1 MAKFYESITPEL
13 RTFIEAQH
21 LFFTASATAES
32 RVNLSPK
39 GMDTLRVLDERTV
52 AYLDLTGSGNETAA
66 HLKADGRLTIMVCSF
81 EANPRILR
89 LYGRGRLIFP
99 RDGAWAEMHALFP
112 DLPGERQIGAWAE
125 MHALFPD
132 LPGERQ
138 IVVLAVESL
147 QTSCGFGVPFY
158 AYAGPRPALVDW
170 AEKTG
175 SPGIAEYQWNKNRV
189 SIDGLPS
196 DTATMV

>member
-66 HLKADGRLTIMVCSF
+66 HLKADGLS
-81 EANPRILR
+81 
-89 LYGRGRLIFP
+89 LI
-99 RDGAWAEMHALFP
+99 H
-112 DLPGERQIGAWAE
+112 I
-125 MHALFPD
+125 
-132 LPGERQ
+132 
-138 IVVLAVESL
+138 
-147 QTSCGFGVPFY
+147 
-158 AYAGPRPALVDW
+158 
-170 AEKTG
+170 
-175 SPGIAEYQWNKNRV
+175 
-189 SIDGLPS
+189 
-196 DTATMV
+196 